1 MKKEALILSAAILLA
16 QTKAFAQIDLLGVD
30 EENQTVSEEQI
41 VDISEKETQIS
52 QDNNTEEQIENQM
65 TEENVIKAD
74 NKVQSSPVDDYFAG
88 FIEDVEAEKKAKR
101 EAGKML
107 NERPKI
113 IKLRKSQLKELERN
127 KLEREKLR
135 QKFIAR
141 EQEKMKPEEKVQ
153 NIMESYENAPLGLYW
168 AITPEK
174 MQQIGFEL
182 EQIER
187 EDYPNSYIVK
197 NYESRGTGG
206 YENVI
211 VSFGENNELWCI
223 NAQTSAQKDDPT
235 AKETLKLYNKYFEA
249 LSEKYGI
256 RTNILCLIHTK
267 KKLLKERAKMP
278 LRAS

>member
-1 MKKEALILSAAILLA
+1 MILSRPPSW
-16 QTKAFAQIDLLGVD
+16 V
-30 EENQTVSEEQI
+30 
-41 VDISEKETQIS
+41 
-52 QDNNTEEQIENQM
+52 
-65 TEENVIKAD
+65 
-74 NKVQSSPVDDYFAG
+74 VQ
-88 FIEDVEAEKKAKR
+88 
-101 EAGKML
+101 
-107 NERPKI
+107 
-113 IKLRKSQLKELERN
+113 
-127 KLEREKLR
+127 
-135 QKFIAR
+135 
-141 EQEKMKPEEKVQ
+141 VQ

-249 LSEKYGI
+249 LSEKYGNPNEHFMPNTYEEEI
-256 RTNILCLIHTK
+256 VEGEGENAVTRIIKQENPRGNQDF
-267 KKLLKERAKMP
+267 LKELQTGKAELYATFHNSNIGVTLSVYIDENGLGQLVLDYKNLP
-278 LRAS
+278 LMKKEKEAFINNL